1 MNDYTDGQM
10 NQENQE
16 PVELDFTDKLVGV
29 FTEPSNTFEQVAKFP
44 PKTMDWFLPF
54 LVLLLLVIGSQWIMM
69 SNPIIKADAIRTQR
83 DAQEKYLEKEVEA
96 GNLSKAQAEERME
109 MIDRQMEQM
118 SGSMGMII
126 QSISIFVMGF
136 IIFFVVVLVYFLIVK
151 FALGGDGNYS
161 SALVANGL
169 VSYISMIQVVLATI
183 LSLVFDRLMRDTSV
197 ATLLNYERTELAG
210 FMLSKLDPI
219 SIWSYVVLGI
229 ALAKMFKSNDVKKYI
244 IVILAVWFG
253 WSIIVYILSK
263 YIPFLQNM
271 Q

>member
-1 MNDYTDGQM
+1 MNDYTDGQL

-16 PVELDFTDKLVGV
+16 AVELNFTDKLAGI
-29 FTEPSNTFEQVAKFP
+29 FTEPLNTFEQVAKFP
-44 PKTMDWFLPF
+44 PKGIDWFLPF

-69 SNPIIKADAIRTQR
+69 SNPIIKADAIRAQVE
-83 DAQEKYLEKEVEA
+83 AQEKYLEKEVEA
-96 GNLSKAQAEERME
+96 GNLSKAQAEERMA
-109 MIDRQMEQM
+109 MIERQMEQM

-136 IIFFVVVLVYFLIVK
+136 IIFFVVVLVYFLIAK

-169 VSYISMIQVVLATI
+169 VSYIGMIQVVLATI
-183 LSLVFDRLMRDTSV
+183 LSLAFDRLIRDTSV
-197 ATLLNYERTELAG
+197 ASLLNYERTELAG

-229 ALAKMFKSNDVKKYI
+229 GLAKMFKATDVKKYI
-244 IVILAVWFG
+244 VVILAIWVG

-263 YIPFLQNM
+263 FVPFLQNM